1 MIRTEGFATSLPDF
15 NQPILQI
22 RSSWNKSSDCMLVQS
37 LCTRGVTTTH
47 LDSHLLCCSGRND
60 KQNVNRVRLLWI
72 GLSGPNRIMPFS
84 SAAVKP
90 IQIRAPSILIQ
101 ILLRRVMSS
110 RVGSSQV
117 LMESTQAG
125 QSFSIPLE
133 SSAHLLQQQPVRIS
147 SIGSFLIERNANLSS
162 AF

>member
-22 RSSWNKSSDCMLVQS
+22 RSSWNKSSDCMSVRS

-60 KQNVNRVRLLWI
+60 EQNVNRVRLLWI
-72 GLSGPNRIMPFS
+72 GLSGPNRIMPF
-84 SAAVKP
+84 P
-90 IQIRAPSILIQ
+90 LQL
-101 ILLRRVMSS
+101 SS
-110 RVGSSQV
+110 RSRSELHQYSCRFSFDESCRVESSQV